1 MQKLLACSIGLLAAV
16 ASSPSR
22 ADTDIM
28 DVYAQARVAD
38 PQLQAAEYRLRADRE
53 LKRQAFASFLP
64 NVSGQYGITRGP
76 SSRVSQ
82 NPEFPDT
89 NVNIDRTSW
98 SVTLTQPLF
107 DKSIWDQRQQANHQ
121 VSQSEA
127 EYSDT
132 EQQFVLRVAQGYFD
146 VLSAR
151 DNVRFTEAETRA
163 LERQLD
169 QAEQRFQVGLSAI
182 TDVHEARARYD
193 DARARL
199 IVAQNDLDDA
209 REQLQTLT
217 GKAPGKL
224 VPLKEELPLKKP
236 DPSDPEA
243 WVKSAVQQNPALE
256 ARRQAAEVAD
266 EQIDIA
272 RSGHYPT
279 LGLQAQHND
288 DNDKTGLFAAQT
300 ESDTYTVQLSVPLFS
315 GFAVSSQ
322 VDQAGYNYSAALQDV
337 EQEQRSVVRETRD
350 QYRAVLAGLSE
361 VEARSQAVVSAQSA
375 LDATEA
381 GFEVGT
387 RTIVD
392 VLISQ
397 QQLFQA
403 QRDLA
408 QARYNY
414 LLSTLRLKQA
424 AGVLSAQDLKQINTL
439 LSVAAESKPMD
450 GMKAS
455 GGDDSSMEPEEEQQQ
470 DSGKG

>member
-16 ASSPSR
+16 ASAPSR
-22 ADTDIM
+22 ADTNIM

-38 PQLQAAEYRLRADRE
+38 PELQAAEYRLRADRE
-53 LKRQAFASFLP
+53 LKQQAFANFLP
-64 NVSGQYGITRGP
+64 NVSGQYTVTRGP
-76 SSRVSQ
+76 FDQTRSEQTLSVEQ
-82 NPEFPDT
+82 DAK
-89 NVNIDRTSW
+89 DW
-98 SVTLTQPLF
+98 SVSLTQPLF

-127 EYSDT
+127 EYADT

-266 EQIDIA
+266 ERIDIA

-279 LGLQAQHND
+279 LDLRATHF
-288 DNDKTGLFAAQT
+288 DNTDNSNSLFSAST
-300 ESDTYTVQLSVPLFS
+300 VGETYSVQLSVPIFS

-337 EQEQRSVVRETRD
+337 EQQQRGVVRETRD
-350 QYRAVLAGLSE
+350 QYRAVIAGLSE
-361 VEARSQAVVSAQSA
+361 IEARRQAVVSAQSA

-424 AGVLSAQDLKQINTL
+424 AGVLSAQDLRQINML
-439 LSVAAESKPMD
+439 LSVAAESEPMGGMDD
-450 GMKAS
+450 GDQEQMQPE
-455 GGDDSSMEPEEEQQQ
+455 DDQQP